1 MNWNL
6 SLGVFA
12 INQPNHYP
20 THALAFRIDYKLF
33 RKNVAL
39 GKAVLLIFVDF
50 KFFRGRV
57 SASKYYLAFDRAPSL
72 CK

>member
-20 THALAFRIDYKLF
+20 TNALAFRIDYKLF
-33 RKNVAL
+33 RKDIAL

-50 KFFRGRV
+50 KFFRGWA
-57 SASKYYLAFDRAPSL
+57 SASKYYLAFDRSPSL